1 LNFKLIMSNPWGQTP
16 SIRKFPL
23 GDLQRILSS
32 SNSYNAYVGEEQ
44 EEPVEQ
50 PQDVNVESESTRI
63 NNISEE
69 CENLLRIN
77 TEITELSSNFEAL
90 ELYLKYDQLISD
102 ESLKQRIKRID
113 ELNMILS
120 NISKAGIIEK
130 TMEKQEKSAALRNFI
145 TVEYEYRKVL
155 IQVLKLIKQNERL
168 LEKGKVLG
176 VRDEGDIK
184 DLLSYFYAK
193 GGKVEGICKEVVK
206 KCQDLIE
213 NNEKL
218 VNLFNKHEV

>member
-1 LNFKLIMSNPWGQTP
+1 MSNPWGQTP
-16 SIRKFPL
+16 SIKKYPL
-23 GDLQRILSS
+23 GDIHRILSN
-32 SNSYNAYVGEEQ
+32 SNSYNAYVGEEP
-44 EEPVEQ
+44 EEPVVQQEE
-50 PQDVNVESESTRI
+50 DVRTESTRI

-77 TEITELSSNFEAL
+77 TEITELNSNFEAL

-102 ESLKQRIKRID
+102 ESLKQKIKRID

-176 VRDEGDIK
+176 VRDENDIK

-193 GGKVEGICKEVVK
+193 GGKVEGICNEVVK
-206 KCQDLIE
+206 KCQDLLE

-218 VNLFNKHEV
+218 VNLFNKHDV

>member
-1 LNFKLIMSNPWGQTP
+1 MSNPWGQTP
-16 SIRKFPL
+16 SIKKFPL
-23 GDLQRILSS
+23 GDLQRILDS
-32 SNSYNAYVGEEQ
+32 SNSYKAYAATAEEEH
-44 EEPVEQ
+44 EEPISQEADVE
-50 PQDVNVESESTRI
+50 NTRV

-77 TEITELSSNFEAL
+77 TEITELNSNFESL

-102 ESLKQRIKRID
+102 ESIKQRIKRID
-113 ELNMILS
+113 ELNMILG

-130 TMEKQEKSAALRNFI
+130 TMEKQEKSSALRNFI

-176 VRDEGDIK
+176 VRDENDIK

-193 GGKVEGICKEVVK
+193 GGKVEGICNQVVK
-206 KCQDLIE
+206 QCQELIE

-218 VNLFNKHEV
+218 VNLFNKHDV

>member
-1 LNFKLIMSNPWGQTP
+1 MSNPWGQTP
-16 SIRKFPL
+16 SIKKFPL
-23 GDLQRILSS
+23 GDLQRILDSS
-32 SNSYNAYVGEEQ
+32 TSYKAYADSVEEQ
-44 EEPVEQ
+44 EEPISQDADVE
-50 PQDVNVESESTRI
+50 NTRV

-77 TEITELSSNFEAL
+77 TEITELNSNFEAL

-102 ESLKQRIKRID
+102 ESIKQRIKRID
-113 ELNMILS
+113 ELNMILG

-176 VRDEGDIK
+176 VRDENDIK

-193 GGKVEGICKEVVK
+193 GGKVEGICNQVVK
-206 KCQDLIE
+206 QCQELIE

-218 VNLFNKHEV
+218 VNLFNKHDV

>member
-1 LNFKLIMSNPWGQTP
+1 MSNPWGQTP
-16 SIRKFPL
+16 SIKKYPL
-23 GDLQRILSS
+23 GDIHRILGN
-32 SNSYNAYVGEEQ
+32 SNSYNAYVGEEP
-44 EEPVEQ
+44 EEPVVQQEE
-50 PQDVNVESESTRI
+50 DVQTESTRI

-77 TEITELSSNFEAL
+77 TEITELNSNFEAL

-102 ESLKQRIKRID
+102 ESLKQKIKRID

-176 VRDEGDIK
+176 VRDENDIK

-193 GGKVEGICKEVVK
+193 GGKVEGICNEVVK
-206 KCQDLIE
+206 KCQDLLE

-218 VNLFNKHEV
+218 VNLFNKHDV